1 MSNTDT
7 PETKAPTS
15 GSIDKL
21 RRWRDEYRASLMA
34 SPLEDVNQLSAK
46 LDLTHAHPS
55 GISQLFASGS
65 APLHSLFRDSGMP
78 RAAARRTERVLDD
91 QSAKKRI
98 SGVAELSLVVGV
110 ATWKGNKMPV
120 LLYPVEVVRD
130 GTPVENH
137 TTITFTGHVRLNS
150 AFLNA
155 MRENGVNLDERAL
168 FDGSNYASG
177 TPETA
182 AVFAVITKAAQQ
194 VFADFSIERQ
204 IILGCF
210 VDPST
215 QILMESR
222 MIIERLARIR
232 STMSCSMP
240 WPATRKPSS
249 NFRGSPFHRIAPST
263 ATPLRIRG
271 GRCRQH
277 RALCRQRGGRRPFA
291 VRRRHIGQRHR
302 RAGRVDRLPVA
313 SWPAGACSTCHA
325 SPRRSAHSPCS

>member
-21 RRWRDEYRASLMA
+21 RHWRDEYRASLMA

-65 APLHSLFRDSGMP
+65 APLHSLFRDSGM

-98 SGVAELSLVVGV
+98 SGVAELSWWW
-110 ATWKGNKMPV
+110 AWPAWKGNKMPV

-182 AVFAVITKAAQQ
+182 AVFAVITKVAQQ

-222 MIIERLARIR
+222 MIIERLARGPINNVMLNALTGYPEAIEQLSR
-232 STMSCSMP
+232 ITLP
-240 WPATRKPSS
+240 PY
-249 NFRGSPFHRIAPST
+249 SPFDGDPTPNTRWAMSTTPCVMPPIWRPPAIRCLST
-263 ATPLRIRG
+263 AHWATTPPSRP
-271 GRCRQH
+271 
-277 RALCRQRGGRRPFA
+277 RRSP
-291 VRRRHIGQRHR
+291 
-302 RAGRVDRLPVA
+302 PVA
-313 SWPAGACSTCHA
+313 SWPAGPCSTCHA
-325 SPRRSAHSPCS
+325 SPRRSVRSPCS

>member
-65 APLHSLFRDSGMP
+65 APLHSLFP
-78 RAAARRTERVLDD
+78 RQRHAARGGTAYRACARRPKR
-91 QSAKKRI
+91 KKRI

-194 VFADFSIERQ
+194 VFADSQSNGRSFSAAS
-204 IILGCF
+204 
-210 VDPST
+210 ST
-215 QILMESR
+215 HPH
-222 MIIERLARIR
+222 R
-232 STMSCSMP
+232 S
-240 WPATRKPSS
+240 
-249 NFRGSPFHRIAPST
+249 
-263 ATPLRIRG
+263 
-271 GRCRQH
+271 
-277 RALCRQRGGRRPFA
+277 
-291 VRRRHIGQRHR
+291 
-302 RAGRVDRLPVA
+302 
-313 SWPAGACSTCHA
+313 SWKAA
-325 SPRRSAHSPCS
+325 

>member
-65 APLHSLFRDSGMP
+65 APLHSLFRDSGML

-120 LLYPVEVVRD
+120 R
-130 GTPVENH
+130 
-137 TTITFTGHVRLNS
+137 
-150 AFLNA
+150 
-155 MRENGVNLDERAL
+155 
-168 FDGSNYASG
+168 
-177 TPETA
+177 
-182 AVFAVITKAAQQ
+182 
-194 VFADFSIERQ
+194 
-204 IILGCF
+204 
-210 VDPST
+210 ST
-215 QILMESR
+215 QSR
-222 MIIERLARIR
+222 WCVTAL
-232 STMSCSMP
+232 P
-240 WPATRKPSS
+240 WRT
-249 NFRGSPFHRIAPST
+249 I
-263 ATPLRIRG
+263 
-271 GRCRQH
+271 
-277 RALCRQRGGRRPFA
+277 
-291 VRRRHIGQRHR
+291 
-302 RAGRVDRLPVA
+302 
-313 SWPAGACSTCHA
+313 
-325 SPRRSAHSPCS
+325 RRSPSPVMCA

>member
-55 GISQLFASGS
+55 GISQLFASGG
-65 APLHSLFRDSGMP
+65 APLHSLFRDSGML

-222 MIIERLARIR
+222 MIIERLARGPINNVMLNALAGYPEAIEQLSR
-232 STMSCSMP
+232 ITLP
-240 WPATRKPSS
+240 PY
-249 NFRGSPFHRIAPST
+249 SPFDGDP
-263 ATPLRIRG
+263 
-271 GRCRQH
+271 
-277 RALCRQRGGRRPFA
+277 
-291 VRRRHIGQRHR
+291 
-302 RAGRVDRLPVA
+302 
-313 SWPAGACSTCHA
+313 
-325 SPRRSAHSPCS
+325 HSE

>member
-1 MSNTDT
+1 M
-7 PETKAPTS
+7 
-15 GSIDKL
+15 
-21 RRWRDEYRASLMA
+21 
-34 SPLEDVNQLSAK
+34 
-46 LDLTHAHPS
+46 
-55 GISQLFASGS
+55 
-65 APLHSLFRDSGMP
+65 HSLFRDSGML

-210 VDPST
+210 VDPIHTDPHGKPHDHRAAGTWSD
-215 QILMESR
+215 QQCHAQCPG
-222 MIIERLARIR
+222 RLPGSHR
-232 STMSCSMP
+232 
-240 WPATRKPSS
+240 AT
-249 NFRGSPFHRIAPST
+249 FADHPST
-263 ATPLRIRG
+263 
-271 GRCRQH
+271 
-277 RALCRQRGGRRPFA
+277 
-291 VRRRHIGQRHR
+291 V
-302 RAGRVDRLPVA
+302 
-313 SWPAGACSTCHA
+313 
-325 SPRRSAHSPCS
+325 